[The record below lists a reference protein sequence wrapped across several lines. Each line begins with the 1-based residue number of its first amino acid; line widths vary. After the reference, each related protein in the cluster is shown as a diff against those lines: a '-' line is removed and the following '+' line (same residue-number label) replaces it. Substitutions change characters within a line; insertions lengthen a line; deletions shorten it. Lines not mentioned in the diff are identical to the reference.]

1 MIRSGL
7 PNIDSGNPNR
17 HFGKSNNRYGTPAL
31 LFDFNR
37 NACSSSSE
45 NPVRLQP
52 KSLFGFAEISS
63 RGGKQVPDIDPGS
76 IGKWQFNHQKPRGV
90 VGRAQSIRVC
100 AANVLVT

>member
-1 MIRSGL
+1 VDWPIRSAAITKPMIRSGL

-52 KSLFGFAEISS
+52 KSLFGFAEIRS
-63 RGGKQVPDIDPGS
+63 RGDNSGEVS
-76 IGKWQFNHQKPRGV
+76 SSSSLTT
-90 VGRAQSIRVC
+90 GREI
-100 AANVLVT
+100 

>member
-45 NPVRLQP
+45 KPVRLQP
-52 KSLFGFAEISS
+52 KSLFGFAEI
-63 RGGKQVPDIDPGS
+63 RTKKGKT
-76 IGKWQFNHQKPRGV
+76 NHAGQALRNNQAIF
-90 VGRAQSIRVC
+90 RERR
-100 AANVLVT
+100 